1 LEDCN
6 PTLNTLAFP
15 TIKWIAVFYF
25 TTAEAMSYI
34 TNRITGLDEGAEGV
48 VSNHA
53 SVSPVPS
60 SNHDYPLLFNVLPS
74 PGEGLGCFSTKLIPA
89 GTLIL
94 KETPLF
100 SVGEP
105 RTNSAVIAAF
115 SHLTSLQQQQYLTL
129 HAVNPNSLDSTRVVD
144 IFNSNAW
151 QTGSRTSILVRAA
164 RFNHSCVPN
173 TSFAW
178 NPRLAC
184 ITIHAIISIPANT
197 QIKLSYEPPYQ
208 MRRQRREKLSAY
220 GFVCSC
226 VACGLGVVES
236 DKSRAR
242 MASLDARIRVM
253 RRCKGKAE
261 VPKEALE
268 LVKLL
273 QQEGLVGEALGLA
286 YHEAADGWRKYGRLD
301 LALKCALKE
310 LDVCIMC
317 FGLDSPFVDA
327 TRALLREIEV
337 DLAEQKGAD

>member
-1 LEDCN
+1 
-6 PTLNTLAFP
+6 
-15 TIKWIAVFYF
+15 
-25 TTAEAMSYI
+25 MSYI
-34 TNRITGLDEGAEGV
+34 ADRITGLDEAAKEV
-48 VSNHA
+48 ASNHA
-53 SVSPVPS
+53 SVSPVS
-60 SNHDYPLLFNVLPS
+60 SSIPDGPILFTILPS
-74 PGEGLGCFSTKLIPA
+74 PGEGLGCFSTTLIPA

-100 SVGEP
+100 AVGEP
-105 RTNSAVIAAF
+105 RTNSAVITAF
-115 SHLTSLQQQQYLTL
+115 SHLTSSQQEQYLAL
-129 HAVNPNSLDSTRVVD
+129 HAVNPNGLGSARVVD

-184 ITIHAIISIPANT
+184 VTIHAIIAIPANT

-208 MRRQRREKLSAY
+208 LRSQRREKLSAY

-242 MASLDARIRVM
+242 MASLDARIRV
-253 RRCKGKAE
+253 RRRRKGKAE

-286 YHEAADGWRKYGRLD
+286 YHDAADGWRKYGRLD

-327 TRALLREIEV
+327 TRALLREIE
-337 DLAEQKGAD
+337 ADISELR

>member
-1 LEDCN
+1 MN
-6 PTLNTLAFP
+6 
-15 TIKWIAVFYF
+15 Y
-25 TTAEAMSYI
+25 
-34 TNRITGLDEGAEGV
+34 TNRITALDEDVKEAA
-48 VSNHA
+48 SNHA
-53 SVSPVPS
+53 SLSPVSSLSHDCLFSILPS
-60 SNHDYPLLFNVLPS
+60 S
-74 PGEGLGCFSTKLIPA
+74 GEGLGCFSTTIIPA

-100 SVGEP
+100 AIAEP
-105 RTNSAVIAAF
+105 RTNAAVIAAF
-115 SHLTSLQQQQYLTL
+115 SHLTSSQQQQYLSL
-129 HAVNPNSLDSTRVVD
+129 HAVNVNSTGSDRVVD

-184 ITIHAIISIPANT
+184 ITIHAITTIPANT

-208 MRRQRREKLSAY
+208 RRSQRREKLSAY

-226 VACGLGVVES
+226 VSCELDVVAS
-236 DKSRAR
+236 DKSRMR
-242 MASLDARIRVM
+242 MALLDARIRVT
-253 RRCKGKAE
+253 RRRKGKAE
-261 VPKEALE
+261 APKEALE

-273 QQEGLVGEALGLA
+273 QQGGLVGEALGLA
-286 YHEAADGWRKYGRLD
+286 YHDAADGWRKYGRLD
-301 LALKCALKE
+301 LALKYALKE

-327 TRALLREIEV
+327 TRTLLREIEI
-337 DLAEQKGAD
+337 DLLKRR

>member
-1 LEDCN
+1 
-6 PTLNTLAFP
+6 
-15 TIKWIAVFYF
+15 
-25 TTAEAMSYI
+25 MSYV
-34 TNRITGLDEGAEGV
+34 TNRITTLDEDAKEV
-48 VSNHA
+48 TSNYP
-53 SVSPVPS
+53 SSSPVS
-60 SNHDYPLLFNVLPS
+60 GSNHDHSLLFTILPS
-74 PGEGLGCFSTKLIPA
+74 PGEGLGCFSTTVIPA

-100 SVGEP
+100 SVAEP
-105 RTNSAVIAAF
+105 RTNTAVITAF
-115 SHLTSLQQQQYLTL
+115 SHLTSSQQQQYLTL
-129 HAVNPNSLDSTRVVD
+129 HAANLNGVGSARVVD

-151 QTGSRTSILVRAA
+151 QTGSHTSILMRAA

-184 ITIHAIISIPANT
+184 ITIHAITAIPENT
-197 QIKLSYEPPYQ
+197 QIKMSYELPYQ
-208 MRRQRREKLSAY
+208 MQSQRREKLSAY

-226 VACGLGVVES
+226 MSCGLGVVAS

-242 MASLDARIRVM
+242 MAVLDSRIRVT
-253 RRCKGKAE
+253 RRRNGRAE
-261 VPKEALE
+261 IPKEALE

-286 YHEAADGWRKYGRLD
+286 YHNAADGWRKYGRLD

-337 DLAEQKGAD
+337 DISKRR